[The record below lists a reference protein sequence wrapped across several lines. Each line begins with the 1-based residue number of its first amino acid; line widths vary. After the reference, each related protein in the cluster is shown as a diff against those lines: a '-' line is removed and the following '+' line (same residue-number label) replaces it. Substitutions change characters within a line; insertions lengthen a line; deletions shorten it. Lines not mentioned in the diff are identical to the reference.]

1 MKFARVIAGIFAVV
15 GLVLML
21 GTVGISLYGLNHP
34 TLAVEIPQEAADC
47 SEQLAQALSGGDL
60 AAAAQ
65 LLDGQPALGVDSV
78 PSDPMAARFWDA
90 FRESMSCQLSGEC
103 YVLDGGFARDA
114 VITALDV
121 EAMTRDFQTRSHD
134 LMNQRVEAATEMAE
148 LYDENNNFRQDLIDQ
163 VLEQACQEALDQA
176 RDRGLTLPIV
186 CNTSSYETVET
197 VELLAR
203 HVTVWLAD
211 IKYISSRLSGEYSA
225 APDYFEV
232 AEKAIGRMLQL
243 AGPPVFGPDGILQ
256 RGVILRHLSLPG
268 ALADSKAVLEWM
280 AALPAGSFIPS
291 LMSQYTPFYKAAE
304 HKALG
309 RRISSWEYR
318 QVVNTAVD
326 LGLCQGYMQEKSSAK
341 EEYTPAFD
349 LTGVPESYCE

>member
-1 MKFARVIAGIFAVV
+1 MKFARVIAGIFAAI

-103 YVLDGGFARDA
+103 YVLDGGFAQDA

-176 RDRGLTLPIV
+176 QTTRTWNSTWHLV
-186 CNTSSYETVET
+186 CREDQWWVIPDE
-197 VELLAR
+197 ELLSAFSAG
-203 HVTVWLAD
+203 LA
-211 IKYISSRLSGEYSA
+211 
-225 APDYFEV
+225 
-232 AEKAIGRMLQL
+232 
-243 AGPPVFGPDGILQ
+243 
-256 RGVILRHLSLPG
+256 
-268 ALADSKAVLEWM
+268 
-280 AALPAGSFIPS
+280 
-291 LMSQYTPFYKAAE
+291 
-304 HKALG
+304 
-309 RRISSWEYR
+309 
-318 QVVNTAVD
+318 
-326 LGLCQGYMQEKSSAK
+326 
-341 EEYTPAFD
+341 
-349 LTGVPESYCE
+349 